1 MRLRTFVAPDARQA
15 MARLRAELGEDAII
29 VATQELADGEVRI
42 TGAIEREDFDLAEL
56 LAPAPASPCTEQ
68 LQAVAAYH
76 ELPEEL
82 GRRLA
87 DAARRA
93 SAAQPVVVL
102 AQALNDTFRFE
113 PLAASR
119 SGPTSEAGP
128 GSQGRPAGALLLAG
142 PPGAG
147 KTASIAK
154 LAAAAVLDGRPVTV
168 LTADASRAGG
178 LEQLTALLAPLELR
192 PEPAPEPA
200 ILRRLV
206 ADAGATALLIDSPGL
221 NPFRPADLGT
231 LSSLLEASRA
241 EPVLVLPAGLGV
253 ADCAEI
259 GQIYRTLG
267 ARRLLATKLDAARRL
282 GGLLAAAD
290 AGLAFAE
297 AGIGPTIGQGLSPL
311 SPGGLARLL
320 FHHQELAAS
329 LAAGGSFPGAASGGR
344 SGAPADR
351 RWSSPTG
358 RQHADARSPAHATA
372 AGAPGSEARPPRSAP
387 RLAPSEDLRGPRGA
401 ASGGRR

>member
-15 MARLRAELGEDAII
+15 MARLRAELGDDAII

-42 TGAIEREDFDLAEL
+42 TGAIETQDQDLAEL
-56 LAPAPASPCTEQ
+56 LAPALASPCTER
-68 LQAVAAYH
+68 LLAVAAHH

-82 GRRLA
+82 GGRLL

-93 SAAQPVVVL
+93 SAGQPVVAL
-102 AQALNDTFRFE
+102 AQALSETFRFE
-113 PLAASR
+113 PLGASR
-119 SGPTSEAGP
+119 SGPTTEVGP
-128 GSQGRPAGALLLAG
+128 GSQGRPAGALLLTG

-168 LTADASRAGG
+168 LTADPTRAGG
-178 LEQLTALLAPLELR
+178 LEQLAALLAPLELR

-206 ADAGATALLIDSPGL
+206 ADAGATTLLIDSPGL
-221 NPFRPADLGT
+221 NPFRPADLGS

-259 GQIYRTLG
+259 GQIYRALG

-320 FHHQELAAS
+320 LHHQELAAC
-329 LAAGGSFPGAASGGR
+329 LAPDDDLRR
-344 SGAPADR
+344 SSPNARQRAGAP
-351 RWSSPTG
+351 P
-358 RQHADARSPAHATA
+358 A
-372 AGAPGSEARPPRSAP
+372 AGATPGSPARPAP
-387 RLAPSEDLRGPRGA
+387 RRAPGEDLRGPRGA
-401 ASGGRR
+401 ASGARR

>member
-42 TGAIEREDFDLAEL
+42 TGAIEKEDLDLAEL
-56 LAPAPASPCTEQ
+56 LAPALASPCTER
-68 LQAVAAYH
+68 LQAVAAHH

-82 GRRLA
+82 GGRLF

-93 SAAQPVVVL
+93 SAGQPAVAL
-102 AQALNDTFRFE
+102 AQALSEIFRFE
-113 PLAASR
+113 PFGTA
-119 SGPTSEAGP
+119 PE
-128 GSQGRPAGALLLAG
+128 GALLLTG

-168 LTADASRAGG
+168 LTADATRAGG
-178 LEQLTALLAPLELR
+178 LEQLAALLAPLELR

-206 ADAGATALLIDSPGL
+206 ADAGATTLLIDSPGL
-221 NPFRPADLGT
+221 NPFRPADLGA

-259 GQIYRTLG
+259 GQIYRALG
-267 ARRLLATKLDAARRL
+267 ARRMLATKLDAARRL

-320 FHHQELAAS
+320 LHHQE
-329 LAAGGSFPGAASGGR
+329 AAGSPCVGGLSPAYPTGASVPGFRARGSGPAPEVGAAAQARSPRPAR
-344 SGAPADR
+344 SGAR
-351 RWSSPTG
+351 R
-358 RQHADARSPAHATA
+358 
-372 AGAPGSEARPPRSAP
+372 
-387 RLAPSEDLRGPRGA
+387 
-401 ASGGRR
+401 

>member
-42 TGAIEREDFDLAEL
+42 TGAIEREDLDLAEL
-56 LAPAPASPCTEQ
+56 LAPAKDSPCTEH
-68 LQAVAAYH
+68 LKAVADHH

-82 GRRLA
+82 GGRLL

-93 SAAQPVVVL
+93 SAGQPVVAL
-102 AQALNDTFRFE
+102 AQALNEIFRFE
-113 PLAASR
+113 PLGASR
-119 SGPTSEAGP
+119 SGPTTEAGP
-128 GSQGRPAGALLLAG
+128 GSQGRPAGALLLTG

-168 LTADASRAGG
+168 LTADATRAGG
-178 LEQLTALLAPLELR
+178 LEQLAALLAPLELR
-192 PEPAPEPA
+192 PEPAPEPG
-200 ILRRLV
+200 ILRRLA
-206 ADAGATALLIDSPGL
+206 ADAGVTTLLIDTPGF
-221 NPFRPADLGT
+221 NPFRPADLAS

-329 LAAGGSFPGAASGGR
+329 LAPGGSPPGSSAGGRAGAAS
-344 SGAPADR
+344 DR
-351 RWSSPTG
+351 RWSSRNA
-358 RQHADARSPAHATA
+358 RQPAGAPSPAQATA
-372 AGAPGSEARPPRSAP
+372 AAASASEGRPPKSAP
-387 RLAPSEDLRGPRGA
+387 RLAPSEDLGRPRGA